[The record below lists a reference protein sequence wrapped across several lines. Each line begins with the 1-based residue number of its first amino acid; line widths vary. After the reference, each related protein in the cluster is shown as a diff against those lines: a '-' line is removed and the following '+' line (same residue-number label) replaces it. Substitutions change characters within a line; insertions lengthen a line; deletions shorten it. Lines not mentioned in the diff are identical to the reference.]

1 MLVRSKAVVLRT
13 VKYNDASVVVETY
26 TEAEGR
32 VAFLVRVPK
41 TRRAAVKSVLFS
53 PLALLEL
60 EWNAR
65 PAAGLQHVRNAKPY
79 VVFASIP
86 YDPPKTCI
94 ALFIAEFLCAALKA
108 PQPDEG
114 VFGFVETSVRW
125 LDAVGDG
132 CANFHLVFLLHLSHY
147 LGVRPNFEGYAEGC
161 YFDLQSGRYCTLHP
175 QHGHVL
181 EPAEAAL
188 LPKLMR
194 HGVALCLYARPA
206 QAAARR
212 DKRIL
217 FAALAVVPRFEI
229 ARRAARGVRM
239 TAQGIPLSRH
249 ALFYVQKRKRRA

>member
-1 MLVRSKAVVLRT
+1 M
-13 VKYNDASVVVETY
+13 
-26 TEAEGR
+26 
-32 VAFLVRVPK
+32 AFLVRVPK

-125 LDAVGDG
+125 LDAVGMCQLPPGVPAAPVALFG
-132 CANFHLVFLLHLSHY
+132 CAAKFRGLRRGLLLRPAERTLLH
-147 LGVRPNFEGYAEGC
+147 AA
-161 YFDLQSGRYCTLHP
+161 
-175 QHGHVL
+175 
-181 EPAEAAL
+181 PAAQPCARTRRGGTVAQTNAHEI
-188 LPKLMR
+188 R

>member
-26 TEAEGR
+26 TEVEGR

-94 ALFIAEFLCAALKA
+94 ALFIA
-108 PQPDEG
+108 
-114 VFGFVETSVRW
+114 
-125 LDAVGDG
+125 
-132 CANFHLVFLLHLSHY
+132 
-147 LGVRPNFEGYAEGC
+147 
-161 YFDLQSGRYCTLHP
+161 
-175 QHGHVL
+175 
-181 EPAEAAL
+181 
-188 LPKLMR
+188 
-194 HGVALCLYARPA
+194 
-206 QAAARR
+206 
-212 DKRIL
+212 
-217 FAALAVVPRFEI
+217 
-229 ARRAARGVRM
+229 
-239 TAQGIPLSRH
+239 
-249 ALFYVQKRKRRA
+249 